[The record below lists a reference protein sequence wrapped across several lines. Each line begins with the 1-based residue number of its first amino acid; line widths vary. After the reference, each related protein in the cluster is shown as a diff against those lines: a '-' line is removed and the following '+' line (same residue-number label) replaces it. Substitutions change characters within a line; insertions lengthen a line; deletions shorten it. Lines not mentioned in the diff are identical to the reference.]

1 MLGAAGGA
9 AAVESGERASRRVL
23 QVRLLILPHIGLPN
37 SPNGQTHDTLP
48 WPMLADG
55 RKDRRSAIKFT
66 FPFCLFTQFNE
77 ALTRLLLEGRSYEP
91 P

>member
-9 AAVESGERASRRVL
+9 AAVESGERAAGDALALRVT
-23 QVRLLILPHIGLPN
+23 LPHIGLPN

-55 RKDRRSAIKFT
+55 RKDRRKI
-66 FPFCLFTQFNE
+66 TQVR
-77 ALTRLLLEGRSYEP
+77 AR
-91 P
+91 